1 MLDLFSGR
9 RLSLPRLAV
18 VMAGLGLVAAA
29 TAFSWRSYTDSRAA
43 TGRSW
48 FAAYVDVTAEP
59 RYEFV
64 SPTVPSTRDV
74 VLSFIVAGSSNRCAP
89 TWGNAYTLDQAAAT
103 LDLDRR
109 LERLRQQSGS
119 AIVSFGGQRN
129 DELAVACTD
138 VPRLRDA
145 YRAVVE
151 RYEISTIDLDLE
163 GAGLEDGAAGQ
174 RRALALAQ
182 LQRERREDGRPLAIW
197 VTLPVATG
205 GLTESGTSAI
215 EQLLRAGVRLAGVN
229 VMTMNFGESR
239 DRQQSMADASEA
251 ALTATHRQM
260 MVLYERAGLKVG
272 PATAWRRLG
281 ATPMLGQNDVAT
293 ERFSL
298 ADAQRLNAFA
308 RERGL
313 GRMSMWSL
321 GRDRPCGENYP
332 DVRIV
337 SPSCSGLGHPPL
349 AFAKALGRGMT
360 GLPDE
365 GGDAP
370 SAKESSTTPT
380 TAVADDPSTSPYP
393 IWQQGAAY
401 LAGTKIVWK
410 RNVYA
415 AKWWTRG
422 DQPDAPVLQD
432 YETPWK
438 LIGPVLSGE
447 RPVKV
452 AKLPAG
458 AYPMWRTGRVYR
470 RGDRVMLEGQGFE
483 AKWWTQGDS
492 PFGQTSDPSGGPWA
506 PLTEEQITAVIQ
518 ARR

>member
-1 MLDLFSGR
+1 MFDLFSGR

-18 VMAGLGLVAAA
+18 VLAGLSLIATA

-64 SPTVPSTRDV
+64 SPTTASTRDV
-74 VLSFIVAGSSNRCAP
+74 VLSFIVASSADRCAP

-138 VPRLRDA
+138 VDRLTRA

-151 RYEISTIDLDLE
+151 RYQLSTIDLDLE
-163 GAGLEDGAAGQ
+163 GAGLEDAAAGA
-174 RRALALAQ
+174 RRASALAR
-182 LQRERREDGRPLAIW
+182 LQQERRRDGRPLAIW
-197 VTLPVATG
+197 VTLPVGTG
-205 GLTESGTSAI
+205 GLTESGTAAVDR
-215 EQLLRAGVRLAGVN
+215 LLRGGVRLAGVN
-229 VMTMNFGESR
+229 AMTMNFGESR

-251 ALTATHRQM
+251 ALSATHRQM

-272 PATAWRRLG
+272 PATAWKRLG
-281 ATPMLGQNDVAT
+281 ATPMLGQNDVAA

-308 RERGL
+308 RDRGL
-313 GRMSMWSL
+313 GRLSMWSL
-321 GRDRPCGENYP
+321 NRDRACGDNYP
-332 DVRIV
+332 DPRIV
-337 SPSCSGLGHPPL
+337 SPSCSGVGHPPL

-365 GGDAP
+365 AGDAP
-370 SAKESSTTPT
+370 SAREAATTPA
-380 TAVADDPSTSPYP
+380 AVVDDPRTSPYP
-393 IWQQGAAY
+393 IWDRGAAY
-401 LAGTKIVWK
+401 LADTKIVWK
-410 RNVYA
+410 RNVYV

-422 DQPDAPVLQD
+422 DQPDAPVLQE

-452 AKLPAG
+452 VRLPAG
-458 AYPMWRTGRVYR
+458 AYPRWRSGRVYH

-492 PFGQTSDPSGGPWA
+492 PYDRTSDPSGGPWA
-506 PLTEEQITAVIQ
+506 PLTDEQISAVIQ